1 MGPHADYVE
10 FFVAGRNAA
19 LYGSQGQQRSIVL
32 AFKLAEAAL
41 IQEILGQ
48 KPVLLLDDVMSELDA
63 GRRNALV
70 SFIEGDI
77 QTFITTAN
85 LAYFDEGPARPR
97 PRGGAAAERGGG
109 GGRAMR
115 KLKADLDRLKAL
127 LEEKNPGGAE
137 ALRFAEVN
145 DLWKNA
151 VAAVFGGDSAA
162 LVLDHTNSVYVMS
175 GEQGGNL
182 RRFDRPRS
190 ETQGPVEGK
199 VLAVYCDDSM
209 VRSELDN
216 RQELLKMK
224 FKEQGEDVEALRIL
238 PSTAT

>member
-1 MGPHADYVE
+1 M
-10 FFVAGRNAA
+10 
-19 LYGSQGQQRSIVL
+19 
-32 AFKLAEAAL
+32 K
-41 IQEILGQ
+41 
-48 KPVLLLDDVMSELDA
+48 
-63 GRRNALV
+63 
-70 SFIEGDI
+70 
-77 QTFITTAN
+77 
-85 LAYFDEGPARPR
+85 
-97 PRGGAAAERGGG
+97 
-109 GGRAMR
+109 
-115 KLKADLDRLKAL
+115 KLKASLDQLKAV

-137 ALRFAEVN
+137 ALRYAEVN

-151 VAAVFGGDSAA
+151 VGAVFGGDSAA

-190 ETQGPVEGK
+190 ETQGVVAGK

-238 PSTAT
+238 PSTRDMKNRHPFRDEAARAGSSDRSFVRPTRTSRALTEDELAAVHKRASQVEDPIVRRALYRAMLAEAAHREEGERPEDAF

>member
-1 MGPHADYVE
+1 
-10 FFVAGRNAA
+10 
-19 LYGSQGQQRSIVL
+19 
-32 AFKLAEAAL
+32 
-41 IQEILGQ
+41 
-48 KPVLLLDDVMSELDA
+48 
-63 GRRNALV
+63 
-70 SFIEGDI
+70 
-77 QTFITTAN
+77 
-85 LAYFDEGPARPR
+85 
-97 PRGGAAAERGGG
+97 
-109 GGRAMR
+109 MR

-216 RQELLKMK
+216 RQ
-224 FKEQGEDVEALRIL
+224 DVEALRIL
-238 PSTAT
+238 PSTRDMKNRDPFREEPARPGGPAPSFVRPARTARALTEEQLAAVHQSADHVEDPAVRRALYRALLASAARSDGEEGRK

>member
-1 MGPHADYVE
+1 
-10 FFVAGRNAA
+10 
-19 LYGSQGQQRSIVL
+19 
-32 AFKLAEAAL
+32 
-41 IQEILGQ
+41 
-48 KPVLLLDDVMSELDA
+48 
-63 GRRNALV
+63 
-70 SFIEGDI
+70 
-77 QTFITTAN
+77 
-85 LAYFDEGPARPR
+85 
-97 PRGGAAAERGGG
+97 
-109 GGRAMR
+109 MR

-151 VAAVFGGDSAA
+151 VAVVFGGDSAA

-238 PSTAT
+238 PST

>member
-1 MGPHADYVE
+1 
-10 FFVAGRNAA
+10 
-19 LYGSQGQQRSIVL
+19 
-32 AFKLAEAAL
+32 
-41 IQEILGQ
+41 
-48 KPVLLLDDVMSELDA
+48 
-63 GRRNALV
+63 
-70 SFIEGDI
+70 
-77 QTFITTAN
+77 
-85 LAYFDEGPARPR
+85 
-97 PRGGAAAERGGG
+97 
-109 GGRAMR
+109 MR

-238 PSTAT
+238 PSTRDMKNRHPFREEHVWPPCTRAPTTWRTPRCAGPSTAPCWPAPPAATARRGGSDARVHNRPQRPSILRS

>member
-1 MGPHADYVE
+1 
-10 FFVAGRNAA
+10 
-19 LYGSQGQQRSIVL
+19 
-32 AFKLAEAAL
+32 
-41 IQEILGQ
+41 
-48 KPVLLLDDVMSELDA
+48 
-63 GRRNALV
+63 
-70 SFIEGDI
+70 
-77 QTFITTAN
+77 
-85 LAYFDEGPARPR
+85 
-97 PRGGAAAERGGG
+97 
-109 GGRAMR
+109 MR
-115 KLKADLDRLKAL
+115 KLKADLDRLKAT

-145 DLWKNA
+145 DLWRNA
-151 VAAVFGGDSAA
+151 VGAVFGGDSAD

-190 ETQGPVEGK
+190 ETQGSVAGK

-224 FKEQGEDVEALRIL
+224 FKEQGEDAAFDCPL
-238 PSTAT
+238 PET

>member
-1 MGPHADYVE
+1 
-10 FFVAGRNAA
+10 
-19 LYGSQGQQRSIVL
+19 
-32 AFKLAEAAL
+32 
-41 IQEILGQ
+41 
-48 KPVLLLDDVMSELDA
+48 
-63 GRRNALV
+63 
-70 SFIEGDI
+70 
-77 QTFITTAN
+77 
-85 LAYFDEGPARPR
+85 
-97 PRGGAAAERGGG
+97 
-109 GGRAMR
+109 MR

-151 VAAVFGGDSAA
+151 VAVVFGGDSAA

-224 FKEQGEDVEALRIL
+224 FNEQGENVELFKIV
-238 PSTAT
+238 PSTRDMKNQHPFRAKEEVFPQPFGQGGSPAPRPAKALTDAQQEAVRDTAGTVEDQRVRCALERAMMASKASENGESEEN

>member
-1 MGPHADYVE
+1 
-10 FFVAGRNAA
+10 
-19 LYGSQGQQRSIVL
+19 
-32 AFKLAEAAL
+32 
-41 IQEILGQ
+41 
-48 KPVLLLDDVMSELDA
+48 
-63 GRRNALV
+63 
-70 SFIEGDI
+70 
-77 QTFITTAN
+77 
-85 LAYFDEGPARPR
+85 
-97 PRGGAAAERGGG
+97 
-109 GGRAMR
+109 MR
-115 KLKADLDRLKAL
+115 KLKADLDRLKAT
-127 LEEKNPGGAE
+127 LEVKNPGGAE

-145 DLWKNA
+145 DLWRNA
-151 VAAVFGGDSAA
+151 VGAVFGGDSAD

-190 ETQGPVEGK
+190 ETQGAVAGK

-238 PSTAT
+238 PSTRDMKNRHPFREEAVELARPGAPARSFVRPARTARALTEGQLAAVHQSADQVEDPTVRRALYRALLASAARSDGDAADAAASAPGSPTVGGGPGASGGSAKGGRPSAPRR

>member
-1 MGPHADYVE
+1 
-10 FFVAGRNAA
+10 
-19 LYGSQGQQRSIVL
+19 
-32 AFKLAEAAL
+32 
-41 IQEILGQ
+41 
-48 KPVLLLDDVMSELDA
+48 
-63 GRRNALV
+63 
-70 SFIEGDI
+70 
-77 QTFITTAN
+77 
-85 LAYFDEGPARPR
+85 
-97 PRGGAAAERGGG
+97 
-109 GGRAMR
+109 MR

-145 DLWKNA
+145 DLWRNA

-190 ETQGPVEGK
+190 ETQGPVAGK

-224 FKEQGEDVEALRIL
+224 FNEQGENVELFKIV
-238 PSTAT
+238 PSTRDMKNQHPFRAKEEVFLQPFGQGGSPAPRPAKALTDAQQEAVHDTAGTVEDQRVRCALERAMMASKASENGESEEN